1 MIKGIGILLIM
12 GATLW
17 CGAYF
22 AMKERYRLR
31 ELEELER
38 AMLYLNGQIQYL
50 SAPLG
55 EAFETIGW
63 KLSGTLGQIFQESA
77 ERLSQGAA
85 GTAEKLWEEVWKREA
100 VHTFFT
106 AEDLDAVL
114 SFGRSLGY
122 LDKVRQEE
130 SIRLLLRYI
139 EGALLQGRKR
149 LEKNGRLYY
158 GMGCFSGLLL
168 IVTLL

>member
-1 MIKGIGILLIM
+1 MIKLTGALLIM

-22 AMKERYRLR
+22 AMKERFRLR
-31 ELEELER
+31 ELEELEQ

-55 EAFETIGW
+55 EAFESIGW
-63 KLSGTLGQIFQESA
+63 KLNSTLGQIFQENAEQLLQSA
-77 ERLSQGAA
+77 GE
-85 GTAEKLWEEVWKREA
+85 TAEMIWEEIWKKEA
-100 VHTFFT
+100 SHTFLT
-106 AEDLDAVL
+106 DEDLEAVL

-158 GMGCFSGLLL
+158 GMGCLSGLLI
-168 IVTLL
+168 IVSLL